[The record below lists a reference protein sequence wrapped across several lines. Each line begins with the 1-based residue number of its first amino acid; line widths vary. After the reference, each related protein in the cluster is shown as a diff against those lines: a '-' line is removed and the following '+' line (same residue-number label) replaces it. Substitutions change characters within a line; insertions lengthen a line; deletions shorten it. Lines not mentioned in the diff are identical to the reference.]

1 MIDEGSR
8 HRLHLR
14 LDDVLGNDEAN
25 VLMEYLPPVG
35 WADVATKQ
43 DLQAL
48 KNELQT
54 QMQAL
59 KNELLA
65 AFRGETQKILFSMMA
80 FFTALAGLFLAAA
93 KLI

>member
-1 MIDEGSR
+1 MIDEASG

-14 LDDVLGNDEAN
+14 LDDVLGHDEAN

-48 KNELQT
+48 ENK
-54 QMQAL
+54 
-59 KNELLA
+59 LLA